1 MSHNLVK
8 ANSKTADRASTISV
22 ELSDLSDVSTTA
34 PTTGQALTWGGAQ
47 WEPTNTQTTEN
58 DVVAWVGGTLNTYA
72 VGGNLQAG
80 VGSFFYMSLAFAT
93 ARPHYYHNQTE
104 ATWYSGSTVAFTSGA
119 VWLDS
124 VELTAG
130 DYVLKAKARA
140 LGGSNP
146 YVDVQW
152 QTEAG
157 AALSHIGRIQNGVA
171 ACVIN
176 GFITVTT
183 TIKIGLRIIAKSS
196 GSVAAPDSVDNEY
209 LNVTILKV

>member
-8 ANSKTADRASTISV
+8 ANSKAADRASTISV

-34 PTTGQALTWGGAQ
+34 PSTGQALTWGGAQ
-47 WEPTNTQTTEN
+47 WEPTATQTTES
-58 DVVAWVGGTLNTYA
+58 DVVAWVGGLYNTY
-72 VGGNLQAG
+72 GIGSNLQAA
-80 VGSFFYMSLAFAT
+80 VGSFYFMSLGLAAF
-93 ARPHYYHNQTE
+93 RPYYYHNQTTG
-104 ATWYSGSTVAFTSGA
+104 TWYSGSTVAFGAGA

-124 VELTAG
+124 VQLTAG
-130 DYVLKAKARA
+130 DYILKAKARTT
-140 LGGSNP
+140 GGVNP

-157 AALSHIGRIQNGVA
+157 AALSHIGRIQDGVT

-176 GFITVTT
+176 GFITVTA

-196 GSVAAPDSVDNEY
+196 GSVAGPTSADNEY